1 MQVTFQGKAIE
12 IKGQP
17 VQVGDKAPEAKLL
30 DNQGEVVEISSLF
43 DKLTLL
49 SLVPDV
55 TTQTCHLQTKK
66 FAELSQ
72 EQDWNFYTVSRNT
85 VDQFNQWNE
94 ENSLSVQTLSDFDK
108 DFGSQYGLAIDLG
121 GKELLTRAVILVD
134 KEGIIRY
141 LEIVDEVTQ
150 QPDYDQ
156 AVAAIK
162 VIQSK

>member
-1 MQVTFQGKAIE
+1 MQVTFQGKAVE

-17 VQVGDKAPEAKLL
+17 IKVGDKAPEAKLL
-30 DNQGEVVEISSLF
+30 DRQGQVVEITELF

-49 SLVPDV
+49 SVVPDV

-72 EQDWNFYTVSRNT
+72 AQDWNFYTVSRNT

-94 ENSLSVQTLSDFDK
+94 ENDLSVQTLSDFDQ
-108 DFGSQYGLAIDLG
+108 DFGTQYGLAIDLA
-121 GKELLTRAVILVD
+121 GKEILTRAVILVD
-134 KEGIIRY
+134 SEGIIRY
-141 LEIVDEVTQ
+141 LEIVEEVTQ

-156 AVAAIK
+156 AVAAIQA
-162 VIQSK
+162 I